1 MPSHGYVAVVG
12 IDFSDMSN
20 KALDQALEVTGLRA
34 GEVHA
39 VYVDSEMPLDPLF
52 AGVIQAVTPPEELL
66 ESVRKRAAER
76 LAAVQALHG
85 KSAVK
90 RVIVHVRR
98 GSAAD
103 EIAQLAA
110 DLDADLVV
118 VGSHGRRG
126 VSRLVL
132 GSVAE
137 RVSRLARCPVWIIRP
152 KAHDASERIPEIEPT
167 CRDCLKRRDETNGAE
182 LWCARHSEH
191 HIRAHGFRYVTNS
204 MIDGS
209 AQPYETTPE
218 RGACAGRLGAGGG
231 AILMLVRQNCPL
243 THPPARRV
251 SSL

>member
-20 KALDQALEVTGLRA
+20 KALDQALEVTNLRA
-34 GEVHA
+34 GEVHV
-39 VYVDSEMPLDPLF
+39 VYVESDLPLDPMF
-52 AGVIQAVTPPEELL
+52 AGVFQAALPAEELL
-66 ESVRKRAAER
+66 ESVRKRTAER
-76 LAAVQALHG
+76 LDAVQTLHG
-85 KSAVK
+85 KLAVK
-90 RVIVHVRR
+90 RVVVHVRR

-137 RVSRLARCPVWIIRP
+137 RVSRLARCAVWIIRP
-152 KAHDASERIPEIEPT
+152 KAHDASERIPEIEPA
-167 CRDCLKRRDETNGAE
+167 CPECLKHRAATSGAE

-191 HIRAHGFRYVTNS
+191 HLRAHGFRYVTTS
-204 MIDGS
+204 RIDGA
-209 AQPYETTPE
+209 AQPYESTPE
-218 RGACAGRLGAGGG
+218 RGA
-231 AILMLVRQNCPL
+231 
-243 THPPARRV
+243 
-251 SSL
+251 